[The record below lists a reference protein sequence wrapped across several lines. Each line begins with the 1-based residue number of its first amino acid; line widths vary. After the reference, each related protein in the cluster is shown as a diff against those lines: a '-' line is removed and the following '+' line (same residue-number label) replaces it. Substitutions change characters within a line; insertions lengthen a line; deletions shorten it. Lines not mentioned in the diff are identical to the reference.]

1 MGIRPI
7 GMGIW
12 HDPVIWSLISQGFCS
27 FKTKIAVGGGHK
39 GKHQDFC
46 RNPYNVTGLCS
57 KQNCPL
63 ANSRY
68 ATIREEDGVCYL
80 YMKTIERAHTPNRL
94 WEKLKLPQNYRKALE
109 IIDDQLQYWPKFL
122 IHKNKQRLTKIHQYL
137 IRMRKLR
144 LKVRPKLVRV
154 HRKVDKREEKR
165 ERKAEK
171 AARLENTIEAELLE
185 RLQSGVYGDIYNFN
199 KELYDKTL
207 ESSGVDQDEPV
218 IAEEEYDSD
227 VSVEF
232 VEGDFE
238 SEGEDDVE
246 ELVAA
251 RQEEEE
257 EDASRKRK
265 KKRKK
270 KGDKSKKRSR
280 RTYVEV
286 EYEEETTNEGERASE
301 KTEW

>member
-1 MGIRPI
+1 MQ
-7 GMGIW
+7 
-12 HDPVIWSLISQGFCS
+12 HDPVIWGLISQGFCS
-27 FKTKIAVGGGHK
+27 FKTKIAVGGGNK
-39 GKHQDFC
+39 GTHQDFC

-68 ATIREEDGVCYL
+68 ATIKEEKGVCYL
-80 YMKTIERAHTPNRL
+80 YMKTIERAHMPNRL
-94 WEKLKLPQNYRKALE
+94 WEKIKLPQNYTKALKL
-109 IIDDQLQYWPKFL
+109 IDDQLMYWPKFL

-154 HRKVDKREEKR
+154 HRKVEQREDKR

-185 RLQSGVYGDIYNFN
+185 RLQSGVYGDVYNFN
-199 KELYDKTL
+199 AKLFDETL
-207 ESSGVDQDEPV
+207 ASSGIDQEEPV
-218 IAEEEYDSD
+218 IEEEEYDSD

-238 SEGEDDVE
+238 SDDDVE
-246 ELVAA
+246 ELGDDLKR
-251 RQEEEE
+251 RQRD
-257 EDASRKRK
+257 EDETK

-270 KGDKSKKRSR
+270 RRKSDSR
-280 RTYVEV
+280 KPGRPYVEV
-286 EYEEETTNEGERASE
+286 EYEEETTNETARESER
-301 KTEW
+301 W